1 MQAIKNSVQLLGH
14 LGKDVEIRTFQS
26 GIKKAQFSMAT
37 TERYKDNSG
46 SWQERTQWHNI
57 VAWGKTAELM
67 ASSLHKGSKVAL
79 SGKLEYRQYTGKD
92 GVQRNVAE
100 INATEFMTLREKKT
114 A

>member
-26 GIKKAQFSMAT
+26 GVKKAQFTMAT
-37 TERYKDNSG
+37 TQRYKDDRG

-67 ASSLHKGSKVAL
+67 AAL

-92 GVQRNVAE
+92 GVQRQVAE
-100 INATEFMTLREKKT
+100 INATEFMTLREKKV

>member
-26 GIKKAQFSMAT
+26 GVKKAQFSIAT
-37 TERYKDNSG
+37 TERYRDSSG
-46 SWQERTQWHNI
+46 GWQERTQWHNI

-67 ASSLHKGSKVAL
+67 ASSLYKGARVAL
-79 SGKLEYRQYTGKD
+79 SGKLEYRQYTDKD

-100 INATEFMTLREKKT
+100 INATEFMTIREKKT

>member
-67 ASSLHKGSKVAL
+67 ASSLQKGSRVAL
-79 SGKLEYRQYTGKD
+79 SGKLEYRQYTSKD
-92 GVQRNVAE
+92 GLQRNVAE